1 MSEYNKEKR
10 KRSVAVPDFR
20 NETRREYEY
29 SKRPYQRD
37 YLNGTEWDK
46 TKVERQTTQKRETF
60 NRSEQQQ
67 DSFHKNAQ
75 VRKNK
80 KRTKRTPHTKTVSQ
94 TNASNGK
101 PVQKKSATPTKKRKK
116 RKWFWNKV
124 ALLVLCLSAVA
135 VGNVLGRLHAQINAT
150 LNKKTVASVDLEEVV
165 VDESK
170 LSADS
175 SIINILIVGADKRES
190 WSESGRSDCVMIG
203 TIDKKHKRLKLVSL
217 MRDMYI
223 DIPNHGKDKFNA
235 AYSYG
240 GISLLYQTI
249 AYNFDIQLD
258 GYVLVDFAAFRHVIH
273 ELGGV
278 DVELTEA
285 EADYLVKAYKHG
297 AVAKVVPGMQTLNGA
312 QALAYTRIRQDA
324 AADFGRTK
332 RQRTVMQALLTKVKS
347 KSYNQLTSLAGTV
360 MPYIT
365 TDLSNDEII
374 GYMSDIVLMGTTT
387 LDQERIPLDNSYTQ
401 NRVNNQAVLVP
412 NMETNQA
419 ALKAFIFDYAG
430 EEK

>member
-1 MSEYNKEKR
+1 MSEYKNEKR
-10 KRSVAVPDFR
+10 TRNVAVPDFR

-37 YLNGTEWDK
+37 YLKGTEWDK
-46 TKVERQTTQKRETF
+46 AEEAQETT
-60 NRSEQQQ
+60 
-67 DSFHKNAQ
+67 KNAEKQ
-75 VRKNK
+75 SREGQRHRNGQPKRRVPAGKKKKN
-80 KRTKRTPHTKTVSQ
+80 
-94 TNASNGK
+94 A
-101 PVQKKSATPTKKRKK
+101 KKRKK
-116 RKWFWNKV
+116 IWSKV
-124 ALLVLCLSAVA
+124 AFLAFCLTAVIL
-135 VGNVLGRLHAQINAT
+135 GNVVGRFHAQINAT
-150 LNKKTVASVDLEEVV
+150 LDKKNAGSLDLEEVV
-165 VDESK
+165 VDESN
-170 LSADS
+170 LSSDS
-175 SIINILIVGADKRES
+175 NITNILIVGADKRES

-240 GISLLYQTI
+240 GIRLLYQTI

-258 GYVLVDFAAFRHVIH
+258 GYVLVDFAAFRNVIH

-278 DVELTEA
+278 NVELTEA

-297 AVAKVVPGMQTLNGA
+297 AVAKVVPGMQTLTGA

-332 RQRTVMQALLTKVKS
+332 RQRTVMQAILTKAKTKS
-347 KSYNQLTSLAGTV
+347 LSQLTDLAGSI

-374 GYMSDIVLMGTTT
+374 GYLSDVIGMGTIT
-387 LDQERIPLDNSYTQ
+387 LDQQRIPLDNSYTQ
-401 NRVNNQAVLVP
+401 ERINNQAVLIP
-412 NMETNQA
+412 DMETNKA
-419 ALKAFIFDYAG
+419 ALQDFIFDYEG
-430 EEK
+430 EEQ

>member
-1 MSEYNKEKR
+1 MSEYNNEKR

-29 SKRPYQRD
+29 SKRPYQKD
-37 YLNGTEWDK
+37 YLKGTEWDRTEEEKK
-46 TKVERQTTQKRETF
+46 TTKRA
-60 NRSEQQQ
+60 EQQ
-67 DSFHKNAQ
+67 N
-75 VRKNK
+75 
-80 KRTKRTPHTKTVSQ
+80 RTGRSNITGQTGKEKSTQRAVHTKPAKSVRTS
-94 TNASNGK
+94 SGK
-101 PVQKKSATPTKKRKK
+101 SGQELIAKRRKKRKK
-116 RKWFWNKV
+116 IWNKV
-124 ALLVLCLSAVA
+124 AFLAFCLTAIVL
-135 VGNVLGRLHAQINAT
+135 GNVLGRLHAQINAT
-150 LNKKTVASVDLEEVV
+150 LNKKNASSLDLEEVV
-165 VDESK
+165 VDESN
-170 LSADS
+170 LSSDS
-175 SIINILIVGADKRES
+175 NIINILIVGADKRES

-203 TIDKKHKRLKLVSL
+203 TIDKKHNRLKLVSL

-258 GYVLVDFAAFRHVIH
+258 GYVLVDFAAFRNVIH

-297 AVAKVVPGMQTLNGA
+297 AVAKVVPGRQTLTGA

-324 AADFGRTK
+324 AADFGRTQ
-332 RQRTVMQALLTKVKS
+332 RQRTVMQAILTKAKTKS
-347 KSYNQLTSLAGTV
+347 LSKLTDLAGTI

-365 TDLSNDEII
+365 TDLSNNEII
-374 GYMSDIVLMGTTT
+374 GCMSDVIRMGTIT
-387 LDQERIPLDNSYTQ
+387 LDQQRIPLDNSYTQ
-401 NRVNNQAVLVP
+401 ERINNQAVLIP
-412 NMETNQA
+412 DMETNKA
-419 ALKAFIFDYAG
+419 ALQDFIFDYEG
-430 EEK
+430 EEQ

>member
-1 MSEYNKEKR
+1 MSEYNNEKR

-37 YLNGTEWDK
+37 YLKGTEWDK
-46 TKVERQTTQKRETF
+46 AEEDRERAKKTQQKSRTGQQHGSGQSNKARTSKKKKSG
-60 NRSEQQQ
+60 NR
-67 DSFHKNAQ
+67 A
-75 VRKNK
+75 V
-80 KRTKRTPHTKTVSQ
+80 HTKPVRTSSGKGGQ
-94 TNASNGK
+94 KASV
-101 PVQKKSATPTKKRKK
+101 PKRKK
-116 RKWFWNKV
+116 RKKIWNKV
-124 ALLVLCLSAVA
+124 AFIALCLSAV
-135 VGNVLGRLHAQINAT
+135 VLGNVLGRLHAQINAT
-150 LNKKTVASVDLEEVV
+150 LNKKNAGSIDLEEVV
-165 VDESK
+165 VDESN
-170 LSADS
+170 LSSDS

-190 WSESGRSDCVMIG
+190 WSETGRSDCVMIG

-258 GYVLVDFAAFRHVIH
+258 GYVLVDFAAFRNVIH

-285 EADYLVKAYKHG
+285 EAEYLVKAYKHG
-297 AVAKVVPGMQTLNGA
+297 AVAKVVPGMQTLTGA

-324 AADFGRTK
+324 AADFGRTQ
-332 RQRTVMQALLTKVKS
+332 RQRTVMQAILTKAKT
-347 KSYNQLTSLAGTV
+347 KSYNQLTKLAGTV

-365 TDLSNDEII
+365 TDLSNEEII
-374 GYMSDIVLMGTTT
+374 GYMSDVILMGTTT

-401 NRVNNQAVLVP
+401 DRINNQAVLLP
-412 NMETNQA
+412 NMETNKT
-419 ALKAFIFDYAG
+419 ALQEFIFEYAG
-430 EEK
+430 EEQS

>member
-1 MSEYNKEKR
+1 MSEYNNEKK

-29 SKRPYQRD
+29 SKRPYQKD
-37 YLNGTEWDK
+37 YLKGTEWDRTEK
-46 TKVERQTTQKRETF
+46 EKET
-60 NRSEQQQ
+60 
-67 DSFHKNAQ
+67 
-75 VRKNK
+75 
-80 KRTKRTPHTKTVSQ
+80 TKRAVQQHRKGQTGKKKSTKRAVHTKSAQ
-94 TNASNGK
+94 
-101 PVQKKSATPTKKRKK
+101 PVRTSSGRAGQELTAKRRKKRKK
-116 RKWFWNKV
+116 IWNKV
-124 ALLVLCLSAVA
+124 AFITFCLTAIVL
-135 VGNVLGRLHAQINAT
+135 GNVLGRLHAQINAT
-150 LNKKTVASVDLEEVV
+150 LNKKNAASLDLEEVV
-165 VDESK
+165 VDESN
-170 LSADS
+170 LSSDS
-175 SIINILIVGADKRES
+175 NIINILIVGADKRES

-203 TIDKKHKRLKLVSL
+203 TIDKKHHRLKLVSL

-258 GYVLVDFAAFRHVIH
+258 GFVLVDFAAFRNVIH

-297 AVAKVVPGMQTLNGA
+297 AVAKVVPGRQTLTGA

-324 AADFGRTK
+324 AADFGRTQ
-332 RQRTVMQALLTKVKS
+332 RQRTVMQAILTKAKTKS
-347 KSYNQLTSLAGTV
+347 LSQLTDLAGTI

-365 TDLSNDEII
+365 TDLSNNEII
-374 GYMSDIVLMGTTT
+374 GYMSDVIRMGTIT
-387 LDQERIPLDNSYTQ
+387 LDQQRIPLDNSYTQ
-401 NRVNNQAVLVP
+401 ERINNQAVLIP
-412 NMETNQA
+412 DMDINKA
-419 ALKAFIFDYAG
+419 ALQDFIFDYEG
-430 EEK
+430 EES

>member
-1 MSEYNKEKR
+1 MSEYKNEKR
-10 KRSVAVPDFR
+10 TRNVAVPDFR

-29 SKRPYQRD
+29 SKRPYQRE
-37 YLNGTEWDK
+37 YLKGTEWDK
-46 TKVERQTTQKRETF
+46 AEDDQETT
-60 NRSEQQQ
+60 
-67 DSFHKNAQ
+67 KNAETQ
-75 VRKNK
+75 NRARQQHRSGQR
-80 KRTKRTPHTKTVSQ
+80 KRTVQAGKKKKNAKR
-94 TNASNGK
+94 
-101 PVQKKSATPTKKRKK
+101 RKK
-116 RKWFWNKV
+116 IWSKV
-124 ALLVLCLSAVA
+124 AFVAFCLTAVILGNA
-135 VGNVLGRLHAQINAT
+135 VGRLHAQLNAT
-150 LNKKTVASVDLEEVV
+150 LDKKNAGSLDLEEVV
-165 VDESK
+165 VDESN
-170 LSADS
+170 LSSDS
-175 SIINILIVGADKRES
+175 DITNILIVGADKRES

-258 GYVLVDFAAFRHVIH
+258 GYVLVDFAAFRNVIH

-297 AVAKVVPGMQTLNGA
+297 AVAKVVPGRQTLTGA

-324 AADFGRTK
+324 AADFGRTQ
-332 RQRTVMQALLTKVKS
+332 RQRTVMQAILTKAKTKS
-347 KSYNQLTSLAGTV
+347 LSQLTDLAGSI

-374 GYMSDIVLMGTTT
+374 GYLSDVIGMGTIT
-387 LDQERIPLDNSYTQ
+387 LDQQRIPLDNSYTQ
-401 NRVNNQAVLVP
+401 ERINNQAVLIP
-412 NMETNQA
+412 DMETNKA
-419 ALKAFIFDYAG
+419 ALQDFIFNYEG
-430 EEK
+430 EEQ